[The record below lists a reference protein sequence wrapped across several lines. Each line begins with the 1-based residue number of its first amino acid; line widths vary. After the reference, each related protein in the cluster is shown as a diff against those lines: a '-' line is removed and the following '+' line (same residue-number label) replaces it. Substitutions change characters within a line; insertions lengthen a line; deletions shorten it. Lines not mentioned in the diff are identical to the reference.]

1 MPEDKVSE
9 ACASEDIKDTVED
22 TEETVNATNEAETVK
37 EAQETEAAEN
47 TNANENKVETENFG
61 ECEVCEEEKAQEPDL
76 AAELAAMK
84 EKYLYL
90 QAEYQNYRKRVAKD
104 ISDARFFAVSDTLV
118 PFLKVFDYLGMA
130 QVAADKSD
138 NIDSIRAGLN
148 MIIGEFNRAFEDL
161 GVKEVSA
168 VGQVF
173 DPLIHDAVKQEPNE
187 TVPEGTVSS
196 QWCSGFKLGDR
207 LLRPARVVVSSG
219 KKKEEAPVEDNKTS
233 ETTEAEAQQTTSEA
247 TEK

>member
-9 ACASEDIKDTVED
+9 AQASEDIKDTVQD
-22 TEETVNATNEAETVK
+22 TQETVETAEK
-37 EAQETEAAEN
+37 TENAEN
-47 TNANENKVETENFG
+47 AQATTDSENTTNKVENENFG
-61 ECEVCEEEKAQEPDL
+61 ECEVNEEEQPKEPDL
-76 AAELAAMK
+76 ASELVAMK

-104 ISDARFFAVSDTLV
+104 VSDA

-130 QVAADKSD
+130 QTAANKSD

-148 MIIGEFNRAFEDL
+148 MIIAEFNRAFDDL

-173 DPLIHDAVKQEPNE
+173 DPLIHDAVSQEPNE

-219 KKKEEAPVEDNKTS
+219 KKKEEAPVEDNQ
-233 ETTEAEAQQTTSEA
+233 EAKA
-247 TEK
+247 TETEIKEAAEEAVQE

>member
-9 ACASEDIKDTVED
+9 ANASEDIKDTVED
-22 TEETVNATNEAETVK
+22 TDETVNATKEAETVDT
-37 EAQETEAAEN
+37 AQESEATEN
-47 TNANENKVETENFG
+47 TEANENKVETENFG

-84 EKYLYL
+84 EQYLYL

>member
-9 ACASEDIKDTVED
+9 ATASEDIKDTVQD
-22 TEETVNATNEAETVK
+22 TEETTN
-37 EAQETEAAEN
+37 QNNNTEAAQE
-47 TNANENKVETENFG
+47 ASENKEASNQKVDNENFG
-61 ECEVCEEEKAQEPDL
+61 ECEVCEEEAAKEPDL
-76 AAELAAMK
+76 TAQLAALQ

-104 ISDARFFAVSDTLV
+104 VADARFFAISDTLV
-118 PFLKVFDYLGMA
+118 PFLKVFDFLGMA
-130 QVAADKSD
+130 QVAANKSD
-138 NIDSIRAGLN
+138 NIEQIRAGLN
-148 MIIGEFNRAFEDL
+148 MIIAEFNRAFEDL

-187 TVPEGTVSS
+187 DVPEGTVSS
-196 QWCSGFKLGDR
+196 QWSCGFKLGDR

-219 KKKEEAPVEDNKTS
+219 KKKEAEPVEDTK
-233 ETTEAEAQQTTSEA
+233 AAEA
-247 TEK
+247 TEKATSEEASTETNK

>member
-9 ACASEDIKDTVED
+9 AQASEDIKDTVQD
-22 TEETVNATNEAETVK
+22 TQETVETAEK
-37 EAQETEAAEN
+37 TENAEN
-47 TNANENKVETENFG
+47 AQATGDSENTANKVENENFG
-61 ECEVCEEEKAQEPDL
+61 ECEVNEEEQPKEPDL

-104 ISDARFFAVSDTLV
+104 VSDARFFAISDTLV

-130 QVAADKSD
+130 QTAANKSD

-148 MIIGEFNRAFEDL
+148 MIIAEFNRAFDDL

-173 DPLIHDAVKQEPNE
+173 DPLIHDAVSQEPNE

-219 KKKEEAPVEDNKTS
+219 KKKEEAPVEDNQ
-233 ETTEAEAQQTTSEA
+233 EAKA
-247 TEK
+247 TETETKEAAEEAVQE

>member
-1 MPEDKVSE
+1 
-9 ACASEDIKDTVED
+9 
-22 TEETVNATNEAETVK
+22 
-37 EAQETEAAEN
+37 
-47 TNANENKVETENFG
+47 
-61 ECEVCEEEKAQEPDL
+61 
-76 AAELAAMK
+76 MK

-104 ISDARFFAVSDTLV
+104 VSDARFFAISDTLV

-130 QVAADKSD
+130 QTAANKSD

-148 MIIGEFNRAFEDL
+148 MIIAEFNRAFDDL

-173 DPLIHDAVKQEPNE
+173 DPLIHDAVSQEPNE

-219 KKKEEAPVEDNKTS
+219 KKKEEAPVEDNQ
-233 ETTEAEAQQTTSEA
+233 EAKA
-247 TEK
+247 TETETKEAAEEAVQE

>member
-9 ACASEDIKDTVED
+9 ANASEDIKDTVED
-22 TEETVNATNEAETVK
+22 TEETVNATNEAETVN
-37 EAQETEAAEN
+37 EAQETEATEN
-47 TNANENKVETENFG
+47 TEANENKVETENFG

-118 PFLKVFDYLGMA
+118 PFVKVFDYLGMA

>member
-9 ACASEDIKDTVED
+9 ANASEDIKDTVED
-22 TEETVNATNEAETVK
+22 TEETVNATKEAETVDT
-37 EAQETEAAEN
+37 AQESEATEN
-47 TNANENKVETENFG
+47 TEANENKVETENFG
-61 ECEVCEEEKAQEPDL
+61 ECEVCEEEKPQEPDL

>member
-9 ACASEDIKDTVED
+9 ANASEDIKDTVED
-22 TEETVNATNEAETVK
+22 TEETVNATKEAETVDT
-37 EAQETEAAEN
+37 AQESEATEN
-47 TNANENKVETENFG
+47 TEANENKVETENFG

-219 KKKEEAPVEDNKTS
+219 KKKEEALVEDNKTS